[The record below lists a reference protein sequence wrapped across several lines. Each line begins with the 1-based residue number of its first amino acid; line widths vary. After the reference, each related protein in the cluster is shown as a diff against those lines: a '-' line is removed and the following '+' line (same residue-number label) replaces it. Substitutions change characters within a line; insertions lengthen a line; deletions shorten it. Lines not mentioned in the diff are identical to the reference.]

1 MLAIPL
7 GRIVDNPFNSRL
19 HYADGQ
25 VEKLAESMRQLGLLQ
40 PIKVREKG
48 SVYELV
54 YGHRRVRAARL
65 LGWDTVSAQIEDVS
79 DEELLR
85 ISLAENVERENL
97 SDYEIGISLSRMHT
111 KFGKQYDEIGAIV
124 GYSKQ
129 HVSNLIAMTRLFDE
143 ELVRQDPEL
152 KHALCTIS
160 EHHARLL
167 ARIEDPGGRESALRL
182 VVSEGMSVRDLQRTI
197 EKLGGWFVDS
207 RTMLGA
213 ADVATEVNGGDTD
226 LVLIRKAL
234 RSEYELPY
242 SGDFQSFSDFHEFN
256 DHFSIFSAFSS
267 KKLLKGEAGFR
278 HEKKWFY
285 SIAPKLKTSIHDV
298 RIQAFGDF
306 ALATLSVDYKGTVEG
321 KHMSWTTFGSVVFIK
336 KKTWRIVHE
345 HWSRMIPA

>member
-1 MLAIPL
+1 MHKEF
-7 GRIVDNPFNSRL
+7 GR
-19 HYADGQ
+19 Q
-25 VEKLAESMRQLGLLQ
+25 
-40 PIKVREKG
+40 
-48 SVYELV
+48 YE
-54 YGHRRVRAARL
+54 
-65 LGWDTVSAQIEDVS
+65 
-79 DEELLR
+79 
-85 ISLAENVERENL
+85 
-97 SDYEIGISLSRMHT
+97 
-111 KFGKQYDEIGAIV
+111 EIGALI
-124 GYSKQ
+124 GFSKQ